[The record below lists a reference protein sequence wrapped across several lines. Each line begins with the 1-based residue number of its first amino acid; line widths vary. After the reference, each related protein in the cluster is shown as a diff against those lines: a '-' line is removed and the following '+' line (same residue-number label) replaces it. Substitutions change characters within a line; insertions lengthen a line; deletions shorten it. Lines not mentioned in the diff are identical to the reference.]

1 MIRQE
6 TPWDDQGLAAR
17 LFQRVARQ
25 FLFAFV
31 AVNLRN
37 FPVATKLGRGRSP
50 SAPREHG
57 LVPHKT
63 FIRHFMLRF
72 VAVMAIECDHA
83 DRIIC
88 RLVLFPRF
96 ELVHAP
102 DRARH
107 GIFYAAC

>member
-1 MIRQE
+1 M
-6 TPWDDQGLAAR
+6 
-17 LFQRVARQ
+17 ARQ
-25 FLFAFV
+25 VLFALV
-31 AVNLRN
+31 AVNCRN

-50 SAPREHG
+50 SAPGEHG
-57 LVPHKT
+57 LVPYKT
-63 FIRHFMLRF
+63 VICNFMLRL
-72 VAVMAIECDHA
+72 VAVMAIKCDHA

-96 ELVHAP
+96 ELIHAT